1 MSTLRDKL
9 PSVSNLQER
18 LSALKEKTN
27 LKTGNLNFYV
37 PPPKKKGEANT
48 AIVRIMPH
56 PKYEYTSFI
65 ETWVHYFKKDGE
77 SKAAHNPVECPKL
90 NGLDEGCAICEHRQY
105 LYDCAV
111 EIAIE
116 NGVDPK
122 NYEEKIAIPEVAEL
136 HKLAR
141 AIRSVKRVQ
150 VPVLVRTREEAGILF
165 WGIQESVYTELFKD
179 CVKAAAKYS
188 DKNPLNPL
196 SGVDV
201 EVSVTLGE
209 RYTETKCDV
218 LVGDVP
224 SKCLEGKSDEEIEEI
239 IQKTPDIWG
248 TVCRKQTYAITEKVI
263 EDLQGPDGYIN
274 LTVTDDEDE
283 DGTTESVGVVKEVKV
298 EVKKISTPV
307 SKRPVSTSHKNG
319 NISKETEAVTAKA
332 LAEIDELNS
341 VESLNDEI

>member
-1 MSTLRDKL
+1 MSSLRDKL
-9 PSVSNLQER
+9 PSLSNLQER
-18 LSALKEKTN
+18 LSALKESTH

-37 PPPKKKGEANT
+37 PRPQKKGETNT
-48 AIVRIMPH
+48 AVVRIMPH
-56 PKYEYTSFI
+56 SKHNFESFI

-77 SKAAHNPVECPKL
+77 LKAAHNPIECPKL
-90 NGLDEGCAICEHRQY
+90 NNLDEGCAICEHRQY
-105 LYDCAV
+105 LYDRAV

-122 NYEEKIAIPEVAEL
+122 NYEAKIAIPEVAEL

-150 VPVLVRTREEAGILF
+150 VPVLVRTQEEKGILF
-165 WGIQESVYTELFKD
+165 WGIQEAVYTELFKD

-201 EVSVTLGE
+201 EISVTLGD
-209 RYTETKCDV
+209 RYAETKVDV
-218 LVGDVP
+218 LVGDAP

-239 IQKTPDIWG
+239 IQKMPDIWG

-263 EDLQGPDGYIN
+263 EDLMGPDGFIN

-283 DGTTESVGVVKEVKV
+283 DGTTESIGVVEEVKV
-298 EVKKISTPV
+298 EVKKISTPI
-307 SKRPVSTSHKNG
+307 SKKSTVTSHKNG
-319 NISKETEAVTAKA
+319 SISKETEAVTNQA
-332 LAEIDELNS
+332 LQEIDA
-341 VESLNDEI
+341 LNDEI